1 MRALRPC
8 VLRCWGPD
16 VQQSWLPI
24 LLGVVLVAGLGGL
37 GYLGGRA
44 WGKATQGARAR
55 KRLLRCA
62 NEHLTD
68 VLLPDGIEGSLHV
81 DYVLLTRFGILVV
94 DFRDLQGV
102 VFAAERM
109 EEWAVMDGSRRSSLR
124 NPLGGL
130 YDRVQSVRQI
140 CPEIPVDGRVVT
152 TRAQFPRGR
161 PDLVMPLDDL
171 VKELGFVKRKEQA
184 PELSALRPAWER
196 LVAATTPN
204 PLGARKK
211 LRRL

>member
-1 MRALRPC
+1 
-8 VLRCWGPD
+8 VD
-16 VQQSWLPI
+16 QSLVPI
-24 LLGVVLVAGLGGL
+24 LLGLVLVVGLGGL

-62 NEHLTD
+62 NEHLAD
-68 VLLPDGIEGSLHV
+68 VLVPDGMDASLHV
-81 DYVLLTRFGILVV
+81 DYLLLTRFGILVV

-109 EEWAVMDGSRRSSLR
+109 EEWAVMDGSRRSTLR

-130 YDRVQSVRQI
+130 YDRVQSVRQL
-140 CPEIPVDGRVVT
+140 CPDIPVDGRVVT

-161 PDLVMPLDDL
+161 PDLVMPLDEL
-171 VKELGFVKRKEQA
+171 VKELGFVNRKEQV

-196 LVAATTPN
+196 LVAAARPN
-204 PLGARKK
+204 PLGANKK
-211 LRRL
+211 FRRL